1 MKDFSTN
8 SPQQTYEFGEKI
20 GERLIAGSIVC
31 LAGEMGAGKTALTQ
45 GIVKGAGIETYV
57 TSPTYTIINEYS
69 GKLPIYHF
77 DVFRL
82 EDGDELY
89 EIGFDEYLYG
99 EGIVIIE
106 WANLIKEFLPK
117 EYLWIDIKKGEDFN
131 DRTLTLIPKGNYY
144 IELLKELKI

>member
-1 MKDFSTN
+1 MYVLLGKWGQEN
-8 SPQQTYEFGEKI
+8 SLDPGNCQ
-20 GERLIAGSIVC
+20 
-31 LAGEMGAGKTALTQ
+31 
-45 GIVKGAGIETYV
+45 GAGIETYV

>member
-1 MKDFSTN
+1 MCIRDS
-8 SPQQTYEFGEKI
+8 
-20 GERLIAGSIVC
+20 
-31 LAGEMGAGKTALTQ
+31 
-45 GIVKGAGIETYV
+45 YV

>member
-1 MKDFSTN
+1 MN
-8 SPQQTYEFGEKI
+8 
-20 GERLIAGSIVC
+20 
-31 LAGEMGAGKTALTQ
+31 
-45 GIVKGAGIETYV
+45 
-57 TSPTYTIINEYS
+57 S

-89 EIGFDEYLYG
+89 EIGLMNTYTGYCN
-99 EGIVIIE
+99 E

>member
-57 TSPTYTIINEYS
+57 TSPTYTIINEYMESSPSITLMSS
-69 GKLPIYHF
+69 GWMGTNSMK
-77 DVFRL
+77 
-82 EDGDELY
+82 
-89 EIGFDEYLYG
+89 
-99 EGIVIIE
+99 
-106 WANLIKEFLPK
+106 
-117 EYLWIDIKKGEDFN
+117 
-131 DRTLTLIPKGNYY
+131 
-144 IELLKELKI
+144 